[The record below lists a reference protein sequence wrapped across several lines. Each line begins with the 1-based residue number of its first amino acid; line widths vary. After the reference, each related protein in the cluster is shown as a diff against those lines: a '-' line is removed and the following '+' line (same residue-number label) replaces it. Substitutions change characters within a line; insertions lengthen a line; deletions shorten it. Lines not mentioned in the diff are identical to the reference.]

1 MKKLILLLALSGS
14 VNLYS
19 QEFQTILDFEG
30 QLPNLVESFGGA
42 GEVQIVSNPDQS
54 GVNTSSNVLQFTK
67 QDASEVWG
75 GIVIGLENGYID
87 FNGTNQIKINS
98 YSPETGKVIKIKL
111 ETQEGN
117 VDGLTHEVD
126 MVSTV
131 ANQWEVLTYDFSEAP
146 DLQYSRFVIFYDFGN
161 TTSGVY
167 HFDDIQVDENEYTIN
182 NNNFQ
187 LNITADPSDNWT
199 GFMQVY
205 EFDGTYAFGN
215 TWNIED
221 LKTTLDLNSQEII
234 LQPNFNAY
242 DSDDPYWVNEDGSGN
257 KIMEAITQV
266 ESTTAFNNKEIIFSA
281 SVHSYTLDQAYTAR
295 FFVRA
300 LDPNNNYVDITE
312 GQYSTII
319 GDEGNFSII
328 APPFESG
335 MLVQYGFTIFGPVA
349 NPDLE
354 EELGSV
360 MIKPETYVDPCP
372 LELGFVYSNLSNESI
387 LDDDDDGFA
396 EFNLSSL
403 LLPLEESYS
412 ITYHQ
417 SLVDA
422 ETAVNALISPYINTT
437 PESQTIYARV
447 EDPNIEGCFVI
458 VPINLIVQPNFDL
471 LPVLISS
478 NWRIHY
484 EIPAHRGLG
493 NPETFTSDYFSAPAY
508 EAVAANYGMIDDFV
522 SFSEDGVFTYDTGV
536 DGSISGK
543 KPEIDNSFDPEGT
556 NAYAPD
562 NEYNEYTNYVL
573 EGFSDGFTIGF
584 DGTYKTITF
593 DSNGGFQFYTAI
605 APQTYQVLEITENS
619 LHLRNIGS
627 ENFAWYVKLTNTVP
641 CEVYSISN
649 DISATDYNEDGIEIF
664 DLTSAIGII
673 EDSFVVSYYV
683 SIEDAET
690 SSNPIV
696 DPTSFEGTA
705 QEIYIRVE
713 DSSLEECYIIDS
725 FFTVINEINLN
736 DFLTQNPL
744 LRVEAETYG
753 HFGVGP
759 VGELSPIYYGA
770 EPNEKEGLG
779 MYNDLYY
786 FNPNGPFR
794 VFTSGDIFGKAAAIT
809 QAFGN
814 DEGLIENQF
823 GEFENYPIEDIN
835 SNWIVNSE
843 NSSQIN
849 LSENGFLGFF
859 HEGGLTY
866 DLISS
871 DENSI
876 TLGTYPSW
884 DAPNRWF
891 ITLTSEGVNSVLSI
905 ESPLNNQVFDYNT
918 EQVIITYSE
927 TYGQTD
933 FLQYSVNN
941 GDVVNTNIGDFSID
955 VVPGQTYEVVVS
967 LTDSNFEQLSPAI
980 SDTITFSVAN
990 TPTLTITSPE
1000 NLQEFPNGT
1009 SSVEIA
1015 YSTTDF
1021 IISEQGGDGY
1031 IQFEF
1036 EGNAPINVYD
1046 SSQTVIDFV
1055 ELGIAPTPTDL
1066 GDEYSVTATLFDNE
1080 GVSLE
1085 ISEQFTFI
1093 VSTIFFNVAGSE
1105 LGDLI
1110 NSDPYGTYTHS
1121 VSYNLDG
1128 FELGVDGSIE
1138 YNVTYYAGNYNSIG
1152 SLDEINNDNLDEQ
1165 DSIQSESLIVSSVE
1179 VEGEELNYDL
1189 RDLFTLPGA
1198 GLYKRTYTLVDNENN
1213 PLQPFVEQVSYQVM
1227 IMPSLSYEEIAT
1239 NGSIFPNDT
1248 TIVNI
1253 NFSVGDFGGPAD
1265 GLIEYSINDSDTVSL
1280 NQNIPLSID
1289 VEAGQ
1294 DYSLTAYLVDEFSQP
1309 VYPSVS
1315 TEYTF
1320 SVAGN
1325 TQVTDG
1331 IYWVDETVFDE
1342 SSSTGSEDNPFKNIQ
1357 TAINTASNLD
1367 TVMVRPGVYTENIS
1381 LDDKYVTI
1389 TTPNPTT
1396 SASTT
1401 IIDGGSNGISVLDI
1415 NGLGLNYSPDEE
1427 SSITISGFSIRNG
1440 LTASNE
1446 VPSGIWV
1453 HSTSNIDLGINFEN
1467 LIIEENTST
1476 DAAAVYLYYTANNRK
1491 MKFKNVVFRENNA
1504 TQTFAGFNQE
1514 SEMNGCEFYNNS
1526 GNQTIRFWHNGT
1538 THYSIIKNSIIR
1550 DNTTSNNLEL
1560 TDGILINSTIIN
1572 NSSQNYFSGNSAIVN
1587 SIIGTGQFVTNE
1599 GLLNVSNSHIEDG
1612 SFSII
1617 NQITNF
1623 LTYENNSEGE
1633 ILFTDIVNKDY
1644 SLTDYSPAIGGG
1656 LNSIELY
1663 ESTYEAPTN
1672 DFLGNTRPNPE
1683 GSNVDMGA
1691 FENSLA
1697 ESVHNTNI
1705 YVSTTGTD
1713 EDTVGTEDNPFLTIQ
1728 AAVNYAITGDNILV
1742 NPGEYVE
1749 KVLVVNKSVNLTAV
1763 EPLNSSI
1770 VLPNTGITLEF
1781 SSNIGTLNSIIDGF
1795 NIYPNT
1801 PNIGGSTGI
1810 KPANEHFITIKNSV
1824 VSNFDQNAI
1833 ATSISSAI
1841 AYNTV
1846 FKNNSNVIW
1855 QDNGTNAGV
1864 EATFYNCT
1872 MIDNGQIHWVSS
1884 ATVTGTF
1891 INTIMIGRYQQSQD
1905 FSEAQFNNT
1914 PTFNKVISDNINI
1927 IPSGNSDWQLAPEG
1941 FADMYF
1947 TDHENG
1953 DYTLQNTSPA
1963 IGYGYYPMPTDI
1975 MGNSRPAPLGS
1986 NVDIGAFESD
1996 LGVPNNAPPRMD
2008 VINNVFIN
2016 EDEELNSFYIT
2027 GIVDGDIREIQTLS
2041 FTIDSN
2047 NNDLFE
2053 VLEVQYDQ
2061 GQSLATVNYKTNL
2074 DIFGSADVTI
2084 NLTDDAGTENDA
2096 VNFTS
2101 QTFTIDVEAV
2111 NDAPTEIIL
2120 VDGNSLNENTSDI
2133 TVDIF
2138 STLDVD
2144 DNTFTYELAT
2154 GEGDSDNTKF
2164 TVDGSSLVV
2173 STPFDY
2179 ETQEQASIR
2188 VKTTDSG
2195 GLTHEEVLIV
2205 QINDLNDAAV
2215 AQNQTVTT
2223 DEDTLLAITL
2233 AGTDIENDPLEYF
2246 ISSSPTNGTLYQTED
2261 GITIS
2266 AALDVGSIV
2275 TNSSNIVLFEPFEN
2289 AYGDSYAVFNYFIND
2304 SNQDS
2309 EIATITVNVNPVNDS
2324 PTAISINNDNLNEN
2338 EQITVGQL
2346 FTSDVDQEDT
2356 FDYEFINGIGDTD
2369 NGLFGLTGTQNN
2381 LLYNLESFN
2390 YEDQTQ
2396 YSIRIRSFNDNDS
2409 IEQQFIINVLNVN
2422 DINITTSTQNTYCEG
2437 ELANGS
2443 ISINEINE
2451 TLGNLT
2457 FTWTGPNGYT
2467 STDQSVDNLS
2477 PGTYELNLS
2486 DEFYSYDESF
2496 IINQEPI
2503 YNDLEICYITSDEE
2517 NFTNNRIYFNS
2528 EGNYNVATY
2537 EVLRE
2542 TSAIDVY
2549 ESIGFVLP
2557 SESSFLDNT
2566 SNNQQQQYKYKV
2578 RSVDACGNASDLSS
2592 YHSNTLLQA
2601 NLAAGGSVNLNWEE
2615 YEGVD
2620 YSTFYIYRSVDD
2632 GAFELLNALPS
2643 NQFNYND
2650 TGADTATNNYKYYVG
2665 ILVED
2670 CTTTR
2675 NIFETVTLRSN
2686 LLSIVDGALT
2696 NGEFDFENS
2705 INIFPNPTNN
2715 IVRVKLSDTIELNKI
2730 EVFNN
2735 IGQLLVEIKTNVVS
2749 LKDYSSG
2756 LYFFKVFTS
2765 KGIVIK
2771 KVIKE

>member
-1 MKKLILLLALSGS
+1 M
-14 VNLYS
+14 
-19 QEFQTILDFEG
+19 
-30 QLPNLVESFGGA
+30 
-42 GEVQIVSNPDQS
+42 
-54 GVNTSSNVLQFTK
+54 
-67 QDASEVWG
+67 
-75 GIVIGLENGYID
+75 
-87 FNGTNQIKINS
+87 
-98 YSPETGKVIKIKL
+98 
-111 ETQEGN
+111 
-117 VDGLTHEVD
+117 
-126 MVSTV
+126 
-131 ANQWEVLTYDFSEAP
+131 
-146 DLQYSRFVIFYDFGN
+146 
-161 TTSGVY
+161 
-167 HFDDIQVDENEYTIN
+167 
-182 NNNFQ
+182 
-187 LNITADPSDNWT
+187 
-199 GFMQVY
+199 
-205 EFDGTYAFGN
+205 
-215 TWNIED
+215 
-221 LKTTLDLNSQEII
+221 
-234 LQPNFNAY
+234 
-242 DSDDPYWVNEDGSGN
+242 
-257 KIMEAITQV
+257 
-266 ESTTAFNNKEIIFSA
+266 
-281 SVHSYTLDQAYTAR
+281 
-295 FFVRA
+295 
-300 LDPNNNYVDITE
+300 
-312 GQYSTII
+312 
-319 GDEGNFSII
+319 
-328 APPFESG
+328 
-335 MLVQYGFTIFGPVA
+335 
-349 NPDLE
+349 
-354 EELGSV
+354 
-360 MIKPETYVDPCP
+360 
-372 LELGFVYSNLSNESI
+372 
-387 LDDDDDGFA
+387 
-396 EFNLSSL
+396 
-403 LLPLEESYS
+403 
-412 ITYHQ
+412 
-417 SLVDA
+417 
-422 ETAVNALISPYINTT
+422 
-437 PESQTIYARV
+437 
-447 EDPNIEGCFVI
+447 
-458 VPINLIVQPNFDL
+458 
-471 LPVLISS
+471 
-478 NWRIHY
+478 
-484 EIPAHRGLG
+484 
-493 NPETFTSDYFSAPAY
+493 
-508 EAVAANYGMIDDFV
+508 
-522 SFSEDGVFTYDTGV
+522 
-536 DGSISGK
+536 
-543 KPEIDNSFDPEGT
+543 
-556 NAYAPD
+556 
-562 NEYNEYTNYVL
+562 
-573 EGFSDGFTIGF
+573 
-584 DGTYKTITF
+584 
-593 DSNGGFQFYTAI
+593 
-605 APQTYQVLEITENS
+605 
-619 LHLRNIGS
+619 
-627 ENFAWYVKLTNTVP
+627 
-641 CEVYSISN
+641 
-649 DISATDYNEDGIEIF
+649 
-664 DLTSAIGII
+664 
-673 EDSFVVSYYV
+673 
-683 SIEDAET
+683 
-690 SSNPIV
+690 
-696 DPTSFEGTA
+696 
-705 QEIYIRVE
+705 
-713 DSSLEECYIIDS
+713 
-725 FFTVINEINLN
+725 
-736 DFLTQNPL
+736 
-744 LRVEAETYG
+744 
-753 HFGVGP
+753 
-759 VGELSPIYYGA
+759 
-770 EPNEKEGLG
+770 
-779 MYNDLYY
+779 
-786 FNPNGPFR
+786 
-794 VFTSGDIFGKAAAIT
+794 
-809 QAFGN
+809 
-814 DEGLIENQF
+814 
-823 GEFENYPIEDIN
+823 
-835 SNWIVNSE
+835 
-843 NSSQIN
+843 
-849 LSENGFLGFF
+849 
-859 HEGGLTY
+859 
-866 DLISS
+866 
-871 DENSI
+871 
-876 TLGTYPSW
+876 
-884 DAPNRWF
+884 
-891 ITLTSEGVNSVLSI
+891 
-905 ESPLNNQVFDYNT
+905 
-918 EQVIITYSE
+918 
-927 TYGQTD
+927 
-933 FLQYSVNN
+933 
-941 GDVVNTNIGDFSID
+941 
-955 VVPGQTYEVVVS
+955 
-967 LTDSNFEQLSPAI
+967 
-980 SDTITFSVAN
+980 
-990 TPTLTITSPE
+990 
-1000 NLQEFPNGT
+1000 
-1009 SSVEIA
+1009 
-1015 YSTTDF
+1015 
-1021 IISEQGGDGY
+1021 
-1031 IQFEF
+1031 
-1036 EGNAPINVYD
+1036 
-1046 SSQTVIDFV
+1046 
-1055 ELGIAPTPTDL
+1055 
-1066 GDEYSVTATLFDNE
+1066 
-1080 GVSLE
+1080 
-1085 ISEQFTFI
+1085 
-1093 VSTIFFNVAGSE
+1093 
-1105 LGDLI
+1105 
-1110 NSDPYGTYTHS
+1110 
-1121 VSYNLDG
+1121 
-1128 FELGVDGSIE
+1128 
-1138 YNVTYYAGNYNSIG
+1138 
-1152 SLDEINNDNLDEQ
+1152 
-1165 DSIQSESLIVSSVE
+1165 IVSSVE

-1189 RDLFTLPGA
+1189 RDLFSLPGA

-1213 PLQPFVEQVSYQVM
+1213 PLQPLVEQVSYQVM
-1227 IMPSLSYEEIAT
+1227 KMPSLSYEEIAT
-1239 NGSIFPNDT
+1239 NGSIFPNDIT
-1248 TIVNI
+1248 TVNI

-1265 GLIEYSINDSDTVSL
+1265 GSVEYSINDSDIVNL
-1280 NQNIPLSID
+1280 NQNTQLSID

-1294 DYSLTAYLVDEFSQP
+1294 DYNLTAYLVDEFSQP

-1331 IYWVDETVFDE
+1331 IHWVDENVLDE

-1396 SASTT
+1396 SAPTT
-1401 IIDGGSNGISVLDI
+1401 IIDGDSNGLPVIDI
-1415 NGLGLNYSPDEE
+1415 PAIGLNYSPEEE
-1427 SSITISGFSIRNG
+1427 SSITVSGFTITGG
-1440 LTASNE
+1440 LTVNNKGA
-1446 VPSGIWV
+1446 GINIQG
-1453 HSTSNIDLGINFEN
+1453 TDTIDLELIFEN
-1467 LIIEENTST
+1467 LIIEENQST
-1476 DAAAVYLYYTANNRK
+1476 TLSAVHLYYTKIDKPVKLNNII
-1491 MKFKNVVFRENNA
+1491 FRNNETA
-1504 TQTFAGFNQE
+1504 KTLYGFIQ
-1514 SEMNGCEFYNNS
+1514 SFEMNGCEFYNNS
-1526 GNQTIRFWHNGT
+1526 GDNLINFYGNGGT
-1538 THYSIIKNSIIR
+1538 FYSTIKNTIIR
-1550 DNTTSNNLEL
+1550 DNTSTITFQVSDL
-1560 TDGILINSTIIN
+1560 ILINSTIIN
-1572 NSSQNYFSGNSAIVN
+1572 NGSQNYFNGNSAIVN

-1644 SLTDYSPAIGGG
+1644 SLSNYSPAIGGG

-1801 PNIGGSTGI
+1801 PNIGSSIGI
-1810 KPANEHFITIKNSV
+1810 KPAGYHFVTIKNSV

-2008 VINNVFIN
+2008 VMNNIFIN

-2027 GIVDGDIREIQTLS
+2027 GIVDGDIREIQNLS

-2061 GQSLATVNYKTNL
+2061 GQSLGTVNYKTNL
-2074 DIFGSADVTI
+2074 DLFGSADVTI

-2101 QTFTIDVEAV
+2101 QTFTINVEAV
-2111 NDAPTEIIL
+2111 NDVPTEIIL

-2233 AGTDIENDPLEYF
+2233 QGIDIEDDPLEYF

-2275 TNSSNIVLFEPFEN
+2275 TNSSNIVLFEPFQD
-2289 AYGDSYAVFNYFIND
+2289 AYGDSYAVFSYFIND

-2309 EIATITVNVNPVNDS
+2309 EIATITVNVNPVNDF

-2369 NGLFGLTGTQNN
+2369 NGLFGLIGTNNN

-2467 STDQSVDNLS
+2467 STDQSIDNLS

-2528 EGNYNVATY
+2528 EGNYNIATY

-2601 NLAAGGSVNLNWEE
+2601 NLAAGGSVNLVWEE

-2620 YSTFYIYRSVDD
+2620 YSTFYIYRSVND

-2650 TGADTATNNYKYYVG
+2650 TAADTSTNNYKYYVG

-2675 NIFETVTLRSN
+2675 STFEIVTLKSN

-2705 INIFPNPTNN
+2705 ISIFPNPTDN
-2715 IVRVKLSDTIELNKI
+2715 IVRVKLSETIELNKI

-2735 IGQLLVEIKTNVVS
+2735 IGQLLGVIKTNVVS
-2749 LKDYSSG
+2749 LKDYNSG

-2765 KGIVIK
+2765 KGVVIK